1 MNKLCFTFLTLALGT
16 PTLANAGEQAAPTDA
31 AAATGGAK
39 TTVAASGSLT
49 ANVKVSDQDAL
60 GDDILAVINLPI
72 AAADAREAGV
82 EETDL
87 KAALDVTRETG
98 LSAGDASEVVAEEA
112 EQTRTRGA
120 KKGFG
125 QWVKMQ
131 VAAGLRGKAL
141 AAKIKARKADT
152 AELDEKKIAELTEKL
167 EKQRELNRAWRAK
180 AQEKRTELVAKGKK
194 KVILHEERNEKLK
207 AKIQAAQVRNEER
220 GDAVEGVLDVF
231 GRPSWIGV
239 PLVADEPLNVL
250 FEYFL
255 FNKLIGQKHT
265 WQNGEDGN
273 GPYITSYFFLCFPV
287 HKINRL
293 KFQEADDEESGNADK
308 NRIDEKKVKSPE
320 KIIQVAGSQ
329 AVSRGAKGRH

>member
-1 MNKLCFTFLTLALGT
+1 MNKLCFTFLTLALGA
-16 PTLANAGEQAAPTDA
+16 PTLANASEQAAPTDA
-31 AAATGGAK
+31 AATGTAK
-39 TTVAASGSLT
+39 TSVAASASVTLT

-82 EETDL
+82 EETEL
-87 KAALDVTRETG
+87 KAALEVTRETG

-152 AELDEKKIAELTEKL
+152 AELDEKKTAELTEKL

-180 AQEKRTELVAKGKK
+180 AQEKRTELIAKGKK
-194 KVILHEERNEKLK
+194 RVLLHEDRNEKLK
-207 AKIQAAQVRNEER
+207 AKIQAAQGRNEGQ
-220 GDAVEGVLDVF
+220 GDAVEGRLP
-231 GRPSWIGV
+231 RPST
-239 PLVADEPLNVL
+239 
-250 FEYFL
+250 F
-255 FNKLIGQKHT
+255 
-265 WQNGEDGN
+265 
-273 GPYITSYFFLCFPV
+273 S
-287 HKINRL
+287 
-293 KFQEADDEESGNADK
+293 QEARTQCDRE
-308 NRIDEKKVKSPE
+308 R
-320 KIIQVAGSQ
+320 
-329 AVSRGAKGRH
+329 SRLPPPRLDCVQIARRGQ